1 MLPDPFAQEHEESD
15 EYRYYCWTYFYCLSD
30 ARTDRLIQDN
40 VYLPLYVHS
49 LTHSPTR
56 VNETTATKR
65 GQIDV
70 ASLKDKTKTMQAASR
85 TYLCYELLV
94 V

>member
-1 MLPDPFAQEHEESD
+1 MLPDPLDQEHEKAD
-15 EYRYYCWTYFYCLSD
+15 EADTTAPHILYCLSD
-30 ARTDRLIQDN
+30 ASTERLIQDN